1 MKSFLLDFAYA
12 VIFVITAFTPLFVY
26 IYQM

>member
-1 MKSFLLDFAYA
+1 MKAFLLDLAYA

-26 IYQM
+26 IYMM

>member
-1 MKSFLLDFAYA
+1 MKSFFIDLAYA

-26 IYQM
+26 IYLM

>member
-1 MKSFLLDFAYA
+1 MKAFLLDLAYA
-12 VIFVITAFTPLFVY
+12 VIFVITAFTPFLVY

>member
-1 MKSFLLDFAYA
+1 MKNFINDLVHA
-12 VIFVITAFTPLFVY
+12 VIFVLVAFTPLFVY

>member
-1 MKSFLLDFAYA
+1 MKSFLLDLAYA

-26 IYQM
+26 VYMM

>member
-1 MKSFLLDFAYA
+1 MKAFLLDLTYA

>member
-1 MKSFLLDFAYA
+1 MKLFFLDLAYA

>member
-1 MKSFLLDFAYA
+1 MKSFLLDLAYA

-26 IYQM
+26 IYQI